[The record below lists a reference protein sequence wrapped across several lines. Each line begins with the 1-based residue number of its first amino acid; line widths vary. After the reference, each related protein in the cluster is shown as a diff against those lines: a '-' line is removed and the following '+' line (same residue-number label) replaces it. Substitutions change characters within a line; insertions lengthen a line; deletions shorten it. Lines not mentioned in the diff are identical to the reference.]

1 MAAIPY
7 ASASSRPVPTIN
19 IPFRSIISS
28 SSSSSTHQRTPSPA
42 ASPSTPPT
50 SGSSNRASAF
60 FTGQFTSSS
69 SSSSPAPSP
78 PAASSSNRNSLV
90 FLQSQQPPQQQSQ
103 QELQPH
109 PMLYSAGRRS
119 RRAARGL
126 EISSGGRRTGGRDI
140 DDMTD
145 DELRAHLHHRTR
157 LHSDDDV
164 LPSRQA
170 SPAPPPPPAATAASS
185 ANNRTLSP
193 LSGNI
198 TPNIPVSNGRTSSS
212 SDLPAYFVDP
222 SLPQYEYRA
231 RPVWPVY
238 SSDSA
243 GIPSTSSFF
252 FTGGVQITPPPP
264 PPPMA
269 DEVTCA
275 LLTASPLTSSP
286 VDERTGMGGAS
297 MVRPTPFPT
306 SSSTPGLP
314 STPER
319 RILGLPNRNSPPVP
333 PRSLPNTSGLSVL
346 RGSSLLHTNAAA
358 AARSLGSSSLGMI
371 GVPVGGRSS
380 VVSETEGTVALP
392 PPAYEE
398 QDSARRGSAPCPLGE
413 PRSAAMVGSTIAIQ
427 PSASIPAAGA
437 TATPVPMPM
446 STATPTGGSP
456 LGSSP
461 SLPSVIPVPP
471 VPTRSVSLPGAN
483 ASMASAAATAT
494 AIVRNRQ
501 LQQQGVVGP
510 ALSSSSI
517 VTSMP
522 LGAGLGEGEGEGEV
536 MMEEVILTP
545 CTTPTSSANPR
556 TPASEM
562 NRQTALPS
570 PPPSA
575 TFSRPSP
582 PTITNRRPI
591 SQVIV
596 RQYATVGASPSQS
609 SSGSGSTWGMCG
621 AGLGAYSVD
630 DSQTEFRFGVQHG
643 RSADNNNN
651 NGGGAV
657 MVRPPIP
664 SERRSSR
671 AVGRHMRAATS
682 VLPSVTNHGQGQGG
696 RGVVASGG
704 ATATATVPARQQGVR
719 NRPPLSMSIFDP
731 SSAPAPAQTQTQT
744 EVSSSP
750 SPSPSPASASQAQAQ
765 AVAAAAMFGLTARE
779 WSLRLAWLGE
789 QEGDGVLSAGS
800 GPGAAAR
807 RSASISAS

>member
-69 SSSSPAPSP
+69 SSPAPSP
-78 PAASSSNRNSLV
+78 PAVSSSNRNSLV

-170 SPAPPPPPAATAASS
+170 PPAPAAAAPS

-198 TPNIPVSNGRTSSS
+198 IPNIPVSNGRTSSS

-358 AARSLGSSSLGMI
+358 AARSLGSSSLGMT

-398 QDSARRGSAPCPLGE
+398 QDSARRGSAPCQLGE

-427 PSASIPAAGA
+427 PSASIPAGA
-437 TATPVPMPM
+437 AATPIPMSM

-494 AIVRNRQ
+494 AIVRSRQ
-501 LQQQGVVGP
+501 LQQQGVVAP
-510 ALSSSSI
+510 ALSTSSM
-517 VTSMP
+517 VTTSVP
-522 LGAGLGEGEGEGEV
+522 LGAGLGEVEGEGEGEV

-582 PTITNRRPI
+582 PTTTITNRRPI

-609 SSGSGSTWGMCG
+609 SASGSGSAWGMCG
-621 AGLGAYSVD
+621 AGLSAYSVD

-651 NGGGAV
+651 NNGGGGVV

-682 VLPSVTNHGQGQGG
+682 VLPSVTSHGQGQGQGG

-704 ATATATVPARQQGVR
+704 ATATVPARQQGVR

-731 SSAPAPAQTQTQT
+731 SSAPAPAQTQTHT

-750 SPSPSPASASQAQAQ
+750 SPSPASVSQAQAQ